1 MIVILII
8 ILFIILGFIALYFGS
23 KLIIISLE
31 NIANHFGISH
41 LMVGLTILAIGT
53 SLPEIAVSVSGGLD
67 KLTGINPNIDG
78 IVVGNK
84 IGSFFTQIT
93 LILGILGL
101 SQNIFV
107 SKWELRREG
116 VMLFVSLFIFLLCA
130 LDGVLCRIDA
140 LILMISYI
148 GYLIL
153 IIWSEKKIQRAE
165 PEIKYS
171 EKERLHKED
180 FKTIKTVVK
189 PYSIRK
195 DIVFF
200 MVGLLIL
207 LIGAEITVLSAHAIA
222 IQLDVPA
229 SVVGIFIVGIG
240 TSLPE
245 LCADLT
251 ALRRESEGIAIGDIL
266 GSNICDIL
274 LATGSGAIIAEFNVD
289 PVLIY
294 FDIPMLFVAISL
306 AFYFLWTEKTLKRWE
321 AVLLIGFYGFYA
333 LIKLMYFQY

>member
-1 MIVILII
+1 MIII
-8 ILFIILGFIALYFGS
+8 TILFIIIGFIALYFGS
-23 KLIIISLE
+23 KLVIISLE
-31 NIANHFGISH
+31 NVANRLGISH

-53 SLPEIAVSVSGGLD
+53 SLPEIAVSVAGGID
-67 KLTGINPNIDG
+67 KLTGIDPNIDG

-93 LILGILGL
+93 LIIGILGL
-101 SQNIFV
+101 SQNIIV

-130 LDGVLCRIDA
+130 LDGVLSRIDA
-140 LILMISYI
+140 IILIISYI
-148 GYLIL
+148 LYLLL
-153 IIWSEKKIQRAE
+153 IIWSEKKIERAK

-171 EKERLHKED
+171 KKERLHKED
-180 FKTIKTVVK
+180 FKPIEIVSK
-189 PYSIRK
+189 PYSLRK
-195 DIVFF
+195 DIIIFTS
-200 MVGLLIL
+200 GLLIL
-207 LIGAEITVLSAHAIA
+207 LIGAEITVLSAHVLA
-222 IQLDVPA
+222 IQLGLPA

-274 LATGSGAIIAEFNVD
+274 LATGSGAIIADFNVD
-289 PVLIY
+289 PVLLY

-306 AFYFLWTEKTLKRWE
+306 TYFFLWTEKTLKRWE
-321 AVLLIGFYGFYA
+321 AVFLIGFYGFYA
-333 LIKLMYFQY
+333 IMKLSFFQY

>member
-1 MIVILII
+1 MII
-8 ILFIILGFIALYFGS
+8 IGFIALYFGS
-23 KLIIISLE
+23 KLVIISLE
-31 NIANHFGISH
+31 NVANHLGISH

-53 SLPEIAVSVSGGLD
+53 SLPEIAVSVAGGID
-67 KLTGINPNIDG
+67 KLTGIDPNVDG

-93 LILGILGL
+93 LIIGILGL
-101 SQNIFV
+101 NQKIFV

-116 VMLFVSLFIFLLCA
+116 VMLFVSVFIFLLCA
-130 LDGVLCRIDA
+130 LDGVLSRIDA
-140 LILMISYI
+140 LILIISYFF
-148 GYLIL
+148 YLIL
-153 IIWSEKKIQRAE
+153 IIWSEKKIERAG

-180 FKTIKTVVK
+180 FKPIEKVSK
-189 PYSIRK
+189 PYSLRK
-195 DIVFF
+195 DIIIFTI
-200 MVGLLIL
+200 GLLIL
-207 LIGAEITVLSAHAIA
+207 LIGAELTIIYGHALA
-222 IQLDVPA
+222 IELDIPA

-274 LATGSGAIIAEFNVD
+274 LATGSGAIIADFNVD

-306 AFYFLWTEKTLKRWE
+306 TFLFLWTDKTLKRWE
-321 AVLLIGFYGFYA
+321 AVFLIGFYGFYA
-333 LIKLMYFQY
+333 IMKLTFFQY

>member
-1 MIVILII
+1 M
-8 ILFIILGFIALYFGS
+8 ILFIIFSLILVGFIALYFGS
-23 KLIIISLE
+23 KLVIISLE
-31 NIANHFGISH
+31 NIANRLGISH

-53 SLPEIAVSVSGGLD
+53 SLPEIAVSMAGGID
-67 KLTGINPNIDG
+67 KLTGIDSQIDG

-93 LILGILGL
+93 LIIGILGL

-116 VMLFVSLFIFLLCA
+116 VMLFVSVIIFFLCA
-130 LDGVLCRIDA
+130 LDGVLSRIDA
-140 LILMISYI
+140 IIMIMSYFL
-148 GYLIL
+148 YLIL
-153 IIWSEKKIQRAE
+153 IIWSEKKIERTG

-171 EKERLHKED
+171 EIERLHKED
-180 FKTIKTVVK
+180 FKPIEEVSKTYSVK
-189 PYSIRK
+189 K
-195 DIVFF
+195 DIIIFAI
-200 MVGLLIL
+200 GLVIL
-207 LIGAEITVLSAHAIA
+207 LIGAELTIIYAHILAIE
-222 IQLDVPA
+222 LGLPT

-274 LATGSGAIIAEFNVD
+274 LATGSGAIIADFNVD
-289 PVLIY
+289 PILLY
-294 FDIPMLFVAISL
+294 FDIPMLFIAISL
-306 AFYFLWTEKTLKRWE
+306 TFLFLWTEKTLKRWE
-321 AVLLIGFYGFYA
+321 AVFLIGFYGFYA
-333 LIKLMYFQY
+333 IIKLSFFQY

>member
-1 MIVILII
+1 MIII
-8 ILFIILGFIALYFGS
+8 ILFIIIGFIALYFGS
-23 KLIIISLE
+23 KLVIISLE
-31 NIANHFGISH
+31 NIANRLGIGH

-53 SLPEIAVSVSGGLD
+53 SLPEIAVSVTGGIA
-67 KLTGINPNIDG
+67 KLTGIDPNVDG

-93 LILGILGL
+93 LIIGILAL
-101 SQNIFV
+101 SQNIIV

-116 VMLFVSLFIFLLCA
+116 TMLFVSLFIFLLCA
-130 LDGVLCRIDA
+130 LDGVLSRIDA
-140 LILMISYI
+140 IIMMISYI
-148 GYLIL
+148 LYLIL
-153 IIWSEKKIQRAE
+153 IIWSEKKIERAE

-180 FKTIKTVVK
+180 FEPVEIDLK
-189 PYSIRK
+189 PSSLRK
-195 DIVFF
+195 DIIIFTI
-200 MVGLLIL
+200 GLIIL
-207 LIGAEITVLSAHAIA
+207 LIGAEITVLSAHALA
-222 IQLDVPA
+222 KYLDLPA
-229 SVVGIFIVGIG
+229 SVVGIFIVGLG

-266 GSNICDIL
+266 GSNVCDIL
-274 LATGSGAIIAEFNVD
+274 FATGSGAIIADFNVD

-306 AFYFLWTEKTLKRWE
+306 TVFFLWTEKTLKRWE

-333 LIKLMYFQY
+333 LMKLMYFQY

>member
-1 MIVILII
+1 MILILII
-8 ILFIILGFIALYFGS
+8 ILFIILGFITLYFGS

-31 NIANHFGISH
+31 NIANHFNISH

-53 SLPEIAVSVSGGLD
+53 SLPEIAVSISGGID

-148 GYLIL
+148 VYLIL

-180 FKTIKTVVK
+180 FKIIKTVAK

-251 ALRRESEGIAIGDIL
+251 ALRRKSEGIAIGDIL

-321 AVLLIGFYGFYA
+321 AAFLIGFYGFYA
-333 LIKLMYFQY
+333 IMKLSFFQF

>member
-1 MIVILII
+1 MIII
-8 ILFIILGFIALYFGS
+8 TILFIIIGFIALYFGS
-23 KLIIISLE
+23 KLVIISLE
-31 NIANHFGISH
+31 NVANRLGISH

-53 SLPEIAVSVSGGLD
+53 SLPEIAVSVAGGID
-67 KLTGINPNIDG
+67 KLTGIDPNIDG

-93 LILGILGL
+93 LIIGILGL
-101 SQNIFV
+101 SQNIMV

-130 LDGVLCRIDA
+130 LDGVLSRIDA
-140 LILMISYI
+140 IILMISYI
-148 GYLIL
+148 LYLIF
-153 IIWSEKKIQRAE
+153 IIWSEKKIERAE

-180 FKTIKTVVK
+180 FKPIEIVSK
-189 PYSIRK
+189 PYSLRK
-195 DIVFF
+195 DIIIFTS
-200 MVGLLIL
+200 GLLIL
-207 LIGAEITVLSAHAIA
+207 LIGAEITVLSAHALA
-222 IQLDVPA
+222 IQLGLPA

-274 LATGSGAIIAEFNVD
+274 LATGSGAIIADFNVD
-289 PVLIY
+289 PVLLY

-306 AFYFLWTEKTLKRWE
+306 TYFFLWTEKTLKRWE
-321 AVLLIGFYGFYA
+321 AVFLIGFYGFYA
-333 LIKLMYFQY
+333 IMKLSFFQY

>member
-1 MIVILII
+1 MII
-8 ILFIILGFIALYFGS
+8 IIIFIIIGFIALYFGS
-23 KLIIISLE
+23 KLVIISLE
-31 NIANHFGISH
+31 NIANRLGIGH

-53 SLPEIAVSVSGGLD
+53 SLPEIAVSVTGGID
-67 KLTGINPNIDG
+67 KLSGIDPNIDG
-78 IVVGNK
+78 IVVGNM

-93 LILGILGL
+93 LIIGILGL
-101 SQNIFV
+101 SQNLIV

-130 LDGVLCRIDA
+130 MDGVLSRIDA
-140 LILMISYI
+140 IIMMISYI
-148 GYLIL
+148 LYLIL
-153 IIWSEKKIQRAE
+153 IIWSEKKIERAE

-180 FKTIKTVVK
+180 FKPVEIVSKPSSLRRDIIIFTI
-189 PYSIRK
+189 
-195 DIVFF
+195 
-200 MVGLLIL
+200 GLLIL
-207 LIGAEITVLSAHAIA
+207 LIGAEITVLSAHALA
-222 IQLDVPA
+222 IYLDLPA
-229 SVVGIFIVGIG
+229 SVVGIFIVGLG
-240 TSLPE
+240 TSMPE

-274 LATGSGAIIAEFNVD
+274 FATGSGAIIAEFNVD

-294 FDIPMLFVAISL
+294 FDIPMLFIAISL
-306 AFYFLWTEKTLKRWE
+306 TVFFLWTEKTLKRWE

-333 LIKLMYFQY
+333 LLKLTYFLY

>member
-1 MIVILII
+1 
-8 ILFIILGFIALYFGS
+8 
-23 KLIIISLE
+23 
-31 NIANHFGISH
+31 
-41 LMVGLTILAIGT
+41 MVGLTILAIGT
-53 SLPEIAVSVSGGLD
+53 SLPEIAVSVAGGID
-67 KLTGINPNIDG
+67 KLTGIDPNVDG

-93 LILGILGL
+93 LIIGILGL

-116 VMLFVSLFIFLLCA
+116 VMLFISLFIFLLCA
-130 LDGVLCRIDA
+130 LDGVLSRIDA
-140 LILMISYI
+140 LILILSYVI
-148 GYLIL
+148 YLIL
-153 IIWSEKKIQRAE
+153 IVWSEKKIERAK

-171 EKERLHKED
+171 EKEGLHKED
-180 FKTIKTVVK
+180 FEPVK
-189 PYSIRK
+189 EISKSYTLKK
-195 DIVFF
+195 DIIIF
-200 MVGLLIL
+200 MTGLLIL
-207 LIGAEITVLSAHAIA
+207 LIGGEITIIYGHALA
-222 IQLDVPA
+222 IQLDLPG

-274 LATGSGAIIAEFNVD
+274 LATGAGAIIAEFNVD

-306 AFYFLWTEKTLKRWE
+306 TFLFLWTENTLKRWE
-321 AVLLIGFYGFYA
+321 SVFLIGFYGFYA
-333 LIKLMYFQY
+333 ILKLSFFQY